1 MRRGLCR
8 RLGLKDFKGIRMVR
22 SFHRIAAVG
31 LILAA
36 TPLAAQDAPSTPT
49 PPVAAKK
56 PYQVKAPFG
65 AVREDEY
72 YWLRDDTRKN
82 PEMLAYLTAE
92 NAYADAVLAPTK
104 PMQEALFK
112 EITGRIKQDDSSV
125 PYLDNGYYYY
135 TRFEVGGSYPIVAR
149 RKGSMDAPEEIILDQ
164 PDMAKGANFFQI
176 GGRQVSPDNRLLA
189 FAEDKVGRRQFVLK
203 VKDLT
208 TGKILED
215 AIPNVQPDFAWAGDN
230 KTIFYIEKDPVTL
243 LGKRVKAHVLGTPV
257 SADRLVYEEKDDTY
271 SIGLGTTSS
280 EKFICIYAGKTV
292 SDEQRCAPAANPV
305 TFTVLA
311 PRETDF
317 LYGADHVGDRWI
329 IRTNWNAPNYR
340 LMTVPDSTTGAGK
353 AAWKDV
359 VPHSANVFIENVQPF
374 DNYLAIE
381 ERSGGNKR
389 LRLLGNDGKSSFVE
403 ADEPAYSMGLS
414 TNAETGTDWVRYS
427 YNSLTTPSTVIE
439 ANMKTGERRTLKVT
453 PVPGYDASK
462 YVTERV
468 WATARDGT
476 KVPVSLVYAKGFK
489 KDGTAPLFQYAY
501 GSYGYSTDPAF
512 SPMLPSLLDRGM
524 VYAIAHIRG
533 GQEMGRA
540 WYDQGRMFNKKN
552 SFTDF
557 IDVTRYLVDQG
568 YAKKGRVAAMGGSA
582 GGLLMGGVTN
592 MAPQDYAAIV
602 SLVPFVDVV
611 TTMLDPTIPLTT
623 GEYDEWGNPENKA
636 SYDYMLSYS
645 PYDQLKRGAYPAIF
659 VGTGLWDSQVQYYE
673 PAKYVARLRT
683 LKTDANPLLFRTNM
697 EAGHGGKSGRFERFK
712 EQAEYLAFALDQLKV
727 K

>member
-1 MRRGLCR
+1 MPRWLRRALIVS
-8 RLGLKDFKGIRMVR
+8 L
-22 SFHRIAAVG
+22 ATTAVPA
-31 LILAA
+31 LAQETA
-36 TPLAAQDAPSTPT
+36 T

-56 PYQVKAPFG
+56 PHQVKAPFG
-65 AVREDEY
+65 ASREDEY

-82 PEMLAYLTAE
+82 PEMLAYLKAE
-92 NAYADAVLAPTK
+92 NAYADAVMAPTK
-104 PMQEALFK
+104 PVQEALYK
-112 EITGRIKQDDSSV
+112 EIVGRIKQDDSTV
-125 PYLDNGYYYY
+125 PYLDNGYWYY
-135 TRFEVGGSYPIVAR
+135 TRFETGGNYPIVAR
-149 RKGSMDAPEEIILDQ
+149 KKGSMDAAEEIILNQ
-164 PDMAKGANFFQI
+164 PEMAKGANFFQI
-176 GGRQVSPDNRLLA
+176 AGRQVSPDNRLLA
-189 FAEDKVGRRQFVLK
+189 YAEDKVGRRQYVLK

-208 TGKILED
+208 TGQTLVDE
-215 AIPNVQPDFAWAGDN
+215 IPNVQAGFAWAGDN

-257 SADRLVYEEKDDTY
+257 SQDRLVYEEKDDTF
-271 SIGLGTTSS
+271 SLGVGTTSS
-280 EKFICIYAGKTV
+280 EKFICIYSGKTV
-292 SDEQRCAPAANPV
+292 SDEQRCAPADKPE
-305 TFTVLA
+305 TFTVIA
-311 PRETDF
+311 PRERDF
-317 LYGADHVGDRWI
+317 LYGADHVGDRWV
-329 IRTNWNAPNYR
+329 IRTNWQAPNYR
-340 LMTVPDSTTGAGK
+340 LMTVPDRATGAGK
-353 AAWKDV
+353 AAWKDI
-359 VPHSANVFIENVQPF
+359 VPHSADVFIENVQPF

-414 TNAETGTDWVRYS
+414 TNAETATDWVRYT

-439 ANMKTGERRTLKVT
+439 ANMKTGERKTLKVT
-453 PVPGYDASK
+453 PVPGYDKSK

-476 KVPVSLVYAKGFK
+476 RVPVSLVYARGFK
-489 KDGTAPLFQYAY
+489 KDGSAALFQYAY
-501 GSYGYSTDPAF
+501 GSYGISTDPGF

-533 GQEMGRA
+533 GQEMGRK
-540 WYDQGRMFNKKN
+540 WYDDGRMFNKKN

-557 IDVTRYLVDQG
+557 VDVTEYLVKAG

-582 GGLLMGGVTN
+582 GGLLMGGITN
-592 MAPQDYAAIV
+592 IAPQDYGAVI

-611 TTMLDPTIPLTT
+611 TTMLDASIPLTT

-645 PYDQLKRGAYPAIF
+645 PYDQLKRKAYPAIF

-683 LKTDANPLLFRTNM
+683 LKTDAHPLLFRVNM
-697 EAGHGGKSGRFERFK
+697 EAGHGGKSGRFERYRD
-712 EQAEYLAFALDQLKV
+712 QAEYLAFALDQLKV

>member
-1 MRRGLCR
+1 MSRWLRRALIVS
-8 RLGLKDFKGIRMVR
+8 LATT
-22 SFHRIAAVG
+22 AAPA
-31 LILAA
+31 L
-36 TPLAAQDAPSTPT
+36 AQDAPQSAPT

-56 PYQVKAPFG
+56 PHQVKAPFG
-65 AVREDEY
+65 ASREDEY

-82 PEMLAYLTAE
+82 AEMLAYLKAE
-92 NAYADAVLAPTK
+92 NAYADAVMAPTK
-104 PMQEALFK
+104 PVQEALYK
-112 EITGRIKQDDSSV
+112 EIVGRIKQDDSTV
-125 PYLDNGYYYY
+125 PYLDNGYWYY
-135 TRFEVGGSYPIVAR
+135 TRFETGGNYPIVAR
-149 RKGSMDAPEEIILDQ
+149 KKGNMDAAEEIILNQ
-164 PDMAKGANFFQI
+164 PEMAKGANFFSI

-189 FAEDKVGRRQFVLK
+189 YAEDKVGRRQYVLK
-203 VKDLT
+203 IKDLT
-208 TGKILED
+208 TGQTLADE
-215 AIPNVQPDFAWAGDN
+215 IPNAQPGFAWAGDN

-257 SADRLVYEEKDDTY
+257 SQDRLVYEEKDDTF
-271 SIGLGTTSS
+271 SLGIGTTSS
-280 EKFICIYAGKTV
+280 EKFICIYSGKTV
-292 SDEQRCAPAANPV
+292 SDEQRCAPVDNPA

-311 PRETDF
+311 PRERDF
-317 LYGADHVGDRWI
+317 LYGADHVGDRWV
-329 IRTNWNAPNYR
+329 IRTNWQAPNYR
-340 LMTVPDSTTGAGK
+340 LMTLPDSATGAGK
-353 AAWKDV
+353 TSWKDV
-359 VPHSANVFIENVQPF
+359 VPHSDSVFIEGFQPF
-374 DNYLAIE
+374 DAYLAIE

-414 TNAETGTDWVRYS
+414 TNAETGTDWVRYT

-439 ANMKTGERRTLKVT
+439 ANMKTGERKTLKVT
-453 PVPGYDASK
+453 PVPGYDKSK

-476 KVPVSLVYAKGFK
+476 KVPVSLVYAKGFR

-501 GSYGYSTDPAF
+501 GSYGYSTDPGF

-533 GQEMGRA
+533 GQEMGRK
-540 WYDQGRMFNKKN
+540 WYDDGRMFNKKN

-557 IDVTRYLVDQG
+557 IDVTQYLVKQG

-592 MAPQDYAAIV
+592 MAPQDYGAII

-645 PYDQLKRGAYPAIF
+645 PYDQLKTKAYPPIF

-683 LKTDANPLLFRTNM
+683 LKTDAHPLLFRTNM
-697 EAGHGGKSGRFERFK
+697 EAGHGGKSGRFERFR

-727 K
+727 N